1 MKNFARLAAV
11 AGFPYLAAVAGRRPR
26 IFLVCLCLALWL
38 PGLFVLPPTDRDESR
53 FALATR
59 QMVET
64 GDYVRIMNGAEPR
77 SKKPIGIHWLQAP
90 FVLAARAAGVATDN
104 PIWPYR
110 IASLLGGLL
119 AVVATE
125 AIGRTLLASRRAGL
139 LAGAMLG
146 ASVILTVETHLAKT
160 DAALLGATTLAMAVL
175 ARAWSGL
182 PVVRARAAIFWI
194 ALGAG
199 ILIKGPITPMVVG
212 LAAAGASLAGGRVAW
227 LGCLRP
233 AWGVPLLAAVVL
245 PWFIAI
251 GIDTHGA
258 FFAQAV
264 GGDLGQKLAGGAE
277 SHGALPGLHLLLLPF
292 LTFPSTMPILL
303 GLAAA
308 VAHRREPATLFLLAW
323 LLPAW
328 LVFEAVPT
336 KLPHYTLPLYPA
348 LFLLAASFLE
358 TRGAALSTVLRLV
371 RPWAMGLLGMA
382 SVGLAGAALAVPII
396 LHAPPW
402 LGVPAALLTVPVA
415 WLAFRSRPL
424 VAAACAV
431 PLYAALLQWEVPRL
445 DAVWIS
451 PRALASLRAAWP
463 GVPADGADVFA
474 VGYAEPSL
482 MFLAG
487 PRIHWLPTG
496 ALAARAWSRLPHAAA
511 FIAAPEL
518 ASFEAGAGH
527 AGIAAKPAAR
537 IDGIDYAR
545 GKGVELELFV
555 R

>member
-1 MKNFARLAAV
+1 MTILARAAAV
-11 AGFPYLAAVAGRRPR
+11 ADRRPR
-26 IFLVCLCLALWL
+26 IFLICLCLALWL

-59 QMVET
+59 QMVES

-90 FVLAARAAGVATDN
+90 FVMAARAVGVATDN

-110 IASLLGGLL
+110 IASLLGGML
-119 AVVATE
+119 AVLATE
-125 AIGRTLLASRRAGL
+125 AIGRTLLASRVAGL

-175 ARAWSGL
+175 ARAWSGQA
-182 PVVRARAAIFWI
+182 VGRRRAAFFWV
-194 ALGAG
+194 ALGVG
-199 ILIKGPITPMVVG
+199 ILIKGPVTPMVVG
-212 LAAAGASLAGGRVAW
+212 LAAASASVAGRRLAW

-292 LTFPSTMPILL
+292 LAFPSTVPILL

-308 VAHRREPATLFLLAW
+308 VARRREPATLFLLAW
-323 LLPAW
+323 LVPAW

-348 LFLLAASFLE
+348 LFLLAAAFLDV
-358 TRGAALSTVLRLV
+358 RGKPVSTGLRLA
-371 RPWAMGLLGMA
+371 RPWALGILAVA
-382 SVGLAGAALAVPII
+382 SVGLSGAALVVPVMV
-396 LHAPPW
+396 HAPAW
-402 LGVPAALLTVPVA
+402 LGVPAALLVVPVTWA
-415 WLAFRSRPL
+415 AFQCRPL

-431 PLYAALLQWEVPRL
+431 PLYASLLQWELPRL
-445 DAVWIS
+445 DALWIA
-451 PRALASLRAAWP
+451 PRAVAALRGAWP
-463 GVPADGADVFA
+463 GVPADGAGVFA

-487 PRIHWLPTG
+487 PRLRWLPDG
-496 ALAARAWSRLPHAAA
+496 ALAEQAWSRLPHAAA
-511 FIAAPEL
+511 FIAAPEVT
-518 ASFEAGAGH
+518 SFKAAAAQ
-527 AGIAAKPAAR
+527 AGIAAVPAAR
-537 IDGIDYAR
+537 IGGVDYAR
-545 GKGVELELFV
+545 GKDIDLELFV